1 MKSIQL
7 NRFCGRFVTS
17 FKLSNNELVQT
28 NLQSRLQ
35 RQLKLC
41 PQIILCSSCKKH
53 VSSLS
58 RIHKNKSINAGSSF
72 KSFLFSS
79 TPLEPTGNDVDFESV
94 FPFRFVYVRTSIN
107 MWEDFP
113 DGVQFDVGFV
123 DTSYATTV
131 SKRTPVI
138 LGIPSSV
145 GTHEELQSSLLT
157 FAKLGYRVIIPNLP
171 DSQYCR
177 AKSRQESV
185 VFMHSVNERSA
196 FIRDF
201 LREIKVDKVDLCLV
215 NRDSVYSGVHLATY
229 NKGLVQALVL
239 LNPTGIQ
246 YTSSMEPV
254 LFHKYFSIFWD
265 DRFILQPV
273 IRSLVTGCKFLTKK
287 KRWPTYSV
295 ITYSRIIRAL
305 SFTDVRQDAVS
316 FRVRNVPTLAILG
329 EDSAELNTNDTFEYL
344 ASLALPTA
352 STVEWRCDQGNTTV
366 PPKELLSGQSL
377 VIRVPN
383 AGPDLPT
390 THAVP
395 LRHTLLTFLK
405 AIRRDL

>member
-1 MKSIQL
+1 
-7 NRFCGRFVTS
+7 
-17 FKLSNNELVQT
+17 
-28 NLQSRLQ
+28 
-35 RQLKLC
+35 
-41 PQIILCSSCKKH
+41 
-53 VSSLS
+53 
-58 RIHKNKSINAGSSF
+58 
-72 KSFLFSS
+72 
-79 TPLEPTGNDVDFESV
+79 
-94 FPFRFVYVRTSIN
+94 